1 MRDAGGGAG
10 AAQQVLEDP
19 ARGDTLQKPSFWYPG
34 LEELPGI
41 CSFWGEFPFVGLMKT
56 IWPTLQFECVHSG
69 GAGPSPTA
77 WRGVAPWQSSLG
89 LSRQPRDCTG

>member
-19 ARGDTLQKPSFWYPG
+19 ARGDTLQKPLLWYSG

-41 CSFWGEFPFVGLMKT
+41 CSF
-56 IWPTLQFECVHSG
+56 
-69 GAGPSPTA
+69 
-77 WRGVAPWQSSLG
+77 
-89 LSRQPRDCTG
+89 

>member
-10 AAQQVLEDP
+10 AAQRVLEDP
-19 ARGDTLQKPSFWYPG
+19 ARRGTLQKPSLWYPG

-56 IWPTLQFECVHSG
+56 IWPSLQFEHVHGG
-69 GAGPSPTA
+69 GAGPGPA
-77 WRGVAPWQSSLG
+77 ARCRMAPWQG
-89 LSRQPRDCTG
+89 